1 MGKVPKKRRKS
12 TDTPNIKRTADSK
25 KQKLQDFTE
34 IEFKFLL
41 KDETTVF
48 DGEYLSDNRFRKLLG
63 VILRAHARYIAIE
76 KRVIL
81 PAHAHGPYGQSNWGH
96 MQMSMRNF
104 VTPRPPVKCRL
115 ADMLICGSVHR

>member
-48 DGEYLSDNRFRKLLG
+48 DGE
-63 VILRAHARYIAIE
+63 
-76 KRVIL
+76 
-81 PAHAHGPYGQSNWGH
+81 
-96 MQMSMRNF
+96 
-104 VTPRPPVKCRL
+104 
-115 ADMLICGSVHR
+115 